1 MSSRH
6 KLEVGEMY
14 KIHASYTVF
23 YNLTGVKEVDLRFGE
38 RVDGIFDEASF
49 YNKSIRLDSSSI
61 VMYTGK
67 TLCKISVSTTTVT
80 FPILTFFYCGLMDN
94 GQPGAVDVGINLDSR
109 LFTKVS

>member
-23 YNLTGVKEVDLRFGE
+23 YNLTGVKE
-38 RVDGIFDEASF
+38 VDGIFDEASF